1 MDAPRAETGISIIL
15 PVRNEERVMERN
27 LKLILDYCAERKWD
41 FQLLISED
49 NSTDSTVSIIKKL
62 SVSDNRIKLISSKT
76 PLGKGGAIMAATLNF
91 PLKEYV
97 AYMDM
102 DLSAHPSQ
110 LQKLLAN
117 IDGFD
122 LVVGSRLI
130 NRNSVSVDRPF
141 YRTFLSHMYSRLF
154 RILFRIPVH
163 DPQCGLKLFRKDKI
177 YTLFDAITIPDF
189 AFDTDLI
196 VAAFSQNLRIKEVPI
211 DWQHVVAESKVRV
224 VREIRSM
231 MLDLISIWAKYH
243 LIWTQGKN
251 TYPQKKGSI
260 LGKWLFTILSHSND
274 IKKRNLEQL
283 QMMSRAKLKSK
294 EIMYSTE

>member
-1 MDAPRAETGISIIL
+1 LDAQRSETGISIIL
-15 PVRNEERVMERN
+15 PVRNEERMIERN
-27 LKLILDYCAERKWD
+27 IKLISDFCAERKWD
-41 FQLLISED
+41 FELLLSED
-49 NSTDSTVSIIKKL
+49 NSMDSTVSIIKKL
-62 SVSDNRIKLISSKT
+62 AKLDNRIKLISSNS

-91 PLKEYV
+91 PLKDFV

-110 LQKLLAN
+110 LQKLIAN
-117 IDGFD
+117 MEGFD
-122 LVVGSRLI
+122 LVVGSRLS
-130 NRNSVSVDRPF
+130 NSKSVSVDRPF
-141 YRTFLSHMYSRLF
+141 YRTFLSTMYSRLF
-154 RILFRIPVH
+154 RILFRIPVK

-211 DWQHVVAESKVRV
+211 DWQHVVEESKVRV

-251 TYPQKKGSI
+251 TYPQKKGTI
-260 LGKWLFTILSHSND
+260 LGKWLFAILSHSND
-274 IKKRNLEQL
+274 IKKRNLEQM
-283 QMMSRAKLKSK
+283 QMMSRAKIRSK
-294 EIMYSTE
+294 EIMYPTE

>member
-1 MDAPRAETGISIIL
+1 M
-15 PVRNEERVMERN
+15 RNEERMIERN
-27 LKLILDYCAERKWD
+27 LKTILDYCSERRWD
-41 FQLLISED
+41 FELLLSED

-62 SVSDNRIKLISSKT
+62 AKSDNRIKLRSSKR

-91 PLKEYV
+91 PLKDFV

-110 LQKLLAN
+110 LQKLIEN
-117 IDGFD
+117 IGGFD
-122 LVVGSRLI
+122 LVIGSRLLDK
-130 NRNSVSVDRPF
+130 NSVSVDRPF
-141 YRTFLSHMYSRLF
+141 YRTFLSKMYSRLF
-154 RILFRIPVH
+154 RMLFRIPVQ

-189 AFDTDLI
+189 AFDTELI

-211 DWQHVVAESKVRV
+211 DWQHVVEESKVRV
-224 VREIRSM
+224 VREIKYM

-260 LGKWLFTILSHSND
+260 LGKWLFAILSYSND

-283 QMMSRAKLKSK
+283 QMMSRAKTRSK
-294 EIMYSTE
+294 EIVYSTE

>member
-1 MDAPRAETGISIIL
+1 MDASRADTGISIIL
-15 PVRNEERVMERN
+15 PVRNEERAVERN
-27 LKLILDYCAERKWD
+27 LELILDYCAERKWD
-41 FQLLISED
+41 FELLLSED
-49 NSTDSTVSIIKKL
+49 NSSDNTVSIIKKL
-62 SVSDNRIKLISSKT
+62 AVSDNRIKLISSKT

-91 PLKEYV
+91 PLKEFV

-130 NRNSVSVDRPF
+130 NRKSVSIDRPY

-154 RILFRIPVH
+154 GILFRIPVQ

-196 VAAFSQNLRIKEVPI
+196 VAAFSQNLKIKEVPI

-243 LIWTQGKN
+243 LIWSQGKN

-260 LGKWLFTILSHSND
+260 LGKWLFAILSHSND